1 MRAAWYERNGPAR
14 EVLEVGELPD
24 PVPGPGE
31 VRVRL
36 RASGINP
43 SDAKGRGGNRAMAAP
58 LVIPGSDGAGV
69 IDAVGPRVPR
79 RRIGERVWVY
89 YGQHGRAHGTSAQY
103 IALPAHLAVPLPQK
117 IPYAAGACLGVPA
130 MTAHRCVFCEG
141 PVAGKTVLV
150 TGGAGV
156 VGHYAVQLAR
166 WGGARVIA
174 TVSSAEKAAHA
185 KKGGAHAVIDYRS
198 EDVAARLREI
208 TKGAGIDR
216 VVDVELGINLPTYA
230 AALGPNAAIACY
242 ASVATQEATL
252 PLRLRQLNLT
262 LRMVYV
268 YTMPDPARRKAL
280 ADIARWLDEGRPKFT
295 IAQRFPLAQ
304 VAAAHEFVEH
314 GQRMGHVV
322 LDVD

>member
-1 MRAAWYERNGPAR
+1 MRAAWYERNGPAH
-14 EVLEVGELPD
+14 EVLQVGELPQ
-24 PVPGPGE
+24 PMPGPGE

-36 RASGINP
+36 HASGVNP

-69 IDAVGPRVPR
+69 IDAVGSGVPKR
-79 RRIGERVWVY
+79 RLGERVWVY
-89 YGQHGRAHGTSAQY
+89 YGQHGRPHGTSAQY

-117 IPYAAGACLGVPA
+117 IPYAAGACLGVPV
-130 MTAHRCVFCEG
+130 MTAHRCVYCEG
-141 PVAGKTVLV
+141 PVKDMTVLV

-185 KKGGAHAVIDYRS
+185 KKGGAHAVIDYRT
-198 EDVAARLREI
+198 EGVAERLKEI
-208 TKGAGIDR
+208 TNGAGVDR

-230 AALGPNAAIACY
+230 AALRPNAAIACY

-268 YTMPDPARRKAL
+268 YTLPDHARRKAL
-280 ADIARWLDEGRPKFT
+280 ADIARWLAEGGPKFT
-295 IAQRFPLAQ
+295 LAQRFPLQQIAD
-304 VAAAHEFVEH
+304 AHEFVEH
-314 GQRMGHVV
+314 GRRMGHVI
-322 LDVD
+322 LDVR